1 MGKDVIIALDF
12 DKRGWGWACLE
23 QVAGGFGDIKFFWI

>member
-12 DKRGWGWACLE
+12 DSRAATL
-23 QVAGGFGDIKFFWI
+23 AFLDRFGEEVGT